1 MKLKNLLVLVCSF
14 LLVMNL
20 TAQQNQRELSDTETM
35 FEKNDSSTVQQLQHG
50 LYIGENFQGEMDLYE
65 ALDYITIN
73 AQEGG
78 EYSIVLKENMAI
90 SSNLLDYGGKLITI
104 TLKSTSTDTSV
115 QLSYVNR
122 SPSSSLFTVKKGV
135 TFVLENGIELIGT
148 SASRPPVTVDGGTFI
163 MNGGAIRDSKVTQAN
178 WFGGGVDILRGGSFV
193 MNNGRISGN
202 SSSKGG
208 AGVSVGENSTF
219 VMNGGVIDKNSVKD
233 GFGGGVFVD
242 KNANFTM
249 NNGEITNNTA
259 GYANGYGGGGG
270 VYVNGSFTMVDG
282 IISKNFCGESDYS
295 RSKGGGVLIS
305 GNGNFVMEGGTISEN
320 EGGVYLTR
328 NILSQYVHGTGNG
341 KFTMNGGQISNNST
355 SVNNYYGRGV
365 YVDGTFV
372 MNNGIIEKHESR
384 DGGGVYV
391 AEGTFIM
398 NDGSIKENFAH
409 GVNGYKYGGGGG
421 GVYVSGGT
429 SFTMNGGLIEKN
441 RAYKDVFGGG
451 GVLVDGKFVM
461 NGGTISGNTTT
472 KSGGGVLVCDNS
484 IFIKYNTAG
493 IIYGGEATD
502 GNANTSNQ
510 YGHAVYTKNGSRDS
524 TARAT
529 MKLDSTKQGAEGGW
543 E

>member
-1 MKLKNLLVLVCSF
+1 MKNKKLLVLFCWV
-14 LLVMNL
+14 LLVMTL
-20 TAQQNQRELSDTETM
+20 TAQQNQSELSDGDVM
-35 FEKNDSSTVQQLQHG
+35 LVKDDSFTAQELQHG
-50 LYIGENFQGEMDLYE
+50 LYVGENFQGEMDLYE

-73 AQEGG
+73 AQNGG
-78 EYSIVLKENMAI
+78 EYSIVLKENMAV

-104 TLKSTSTDTSV
+104 TLKSSSTDTNI
-115 QLSYVNR
+115 QLSYANR
-122 SPSSSLFTVKKGV
+122 SPSASLFTVKKGV

-148 SASRPPVTVDGGTFI
+148 SASRPPVTVDGGIFI

-305 GNGNFVMEGGTISEN
+305 GNGNFVMHGGVISKN
-320 EGGVYLTR
+320 EGGVCLTR
-328 NILSQYVHGTGNG
+328 YILSQYVHETGNG

-409 GVNGYKYGGGGG
+409 GVNGYRYGGGGG

-484 IFIKYNTAG
+484 IFIKSNTA
-493 IIYGGEATD
+493 
-502 GNANTSNQ
+502 GNANTANQ

-529 MKLDSTKQGAEGGW
+529 MKLDSTKYGIDGGW

>member
-35 FEKNDSSTVQQLQHG
+35 FEKNDSSTVQQSQHG

-163 MNGGAIRDSKVTQAN
+163 MNGGAIKDSKVTQSN
-178 WFGGGVDILRGGSFV
+178 WFGGGVDILRGGSFI
-193 MNNGRISGN
+193 MNSGTIYGN
-202 SSSKGG
+202 SSSAGG
-208 AGVSVGENSTF
+208 AGVNVGENSTF
-219 VMNGGVIDKNSVKD
+219 VMNGGIIDKNIVED
-233 GFGGGVFVD
+233 GFGGGVFVG
-242 KNANFTM
+242 KNATFTM

-259 GYANGYGGGGG
+259 GYARGYGGGGG
-270 VYVNGSFTMVDG
+270 VYVNGTFTMVDG
-282 IISKNFCGESDYS
+282 IISKNYCGDSDYV
-295 RSKGGGVLIS
+295 RSNGGGVLIS
-305 GNGNFVMEGGTISEN
+305 GIGEFVMEGGNISEN
-320 EGGVYLTR
+320 EGGVYFTS
-328 NILSQYVHGTGNG
+328 NILSQHMRGPGNG

-355 SVNNYYGRGV
+355 SVNNYYDRGV

-409 GVNGYKYGGGGG
+409 GINGYKYGGGGG

-451 GVLVDGKFVM
+451 GVLVEGNFVM
-461 NGGTISGNTTT
+461 TGGTISGNTTT
-472 KSGGGVLVCDNS
+472 ESGGGVLVDGGTFTKS
-484 IFIKYNTAG
+484 NTAG

-502 GNANTSNQ
+502 GNANTADK

-529 MKLDSTKQGAEGGW
+529 MKLDSTKQGADGGW